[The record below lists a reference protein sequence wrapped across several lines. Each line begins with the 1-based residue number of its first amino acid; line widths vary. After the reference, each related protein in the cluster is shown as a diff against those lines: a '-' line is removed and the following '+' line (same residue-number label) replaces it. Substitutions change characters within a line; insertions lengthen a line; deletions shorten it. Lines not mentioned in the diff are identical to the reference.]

1 MKSMQTADFTIT
13 TYPDKVLKLT
23 YYIFLLFLH
32 SEALL
37 IFEKK
42 NSDVFGFWGKSPHIT
57 IFRILA
63 HCVRCWFGPE
73 TFRLDVS
80 KRYHDKLRYYLMA
93 LLVSKLA
100 SLFSRR

>member
-42 NSDVFGFWGKSPHIT
+42 IQMY
-57 IFRILA
+57 LA
-63 HCVRCWFGPE
+63 FEGNLHTLQF
-73 TFRLDVS
+73 FF
-80 KRYHDKLRYYLMA
+80 A
-93 LLVSKLA
+93 
-100 SLFSRR
+100 F

>member
-42 NSDVFGFWGKSPHIT
+42 KIQMY
-57 IFRILA
+57 LA
-63 HCVRCWFGPE
+63 FEGNLHTLQFFE
-73 TFRLDVS
+73 F
-80 KRYHDKLRYYLMA
+80 
-93 LLVSKLA
+93 
-100 SLFSRR
+100 